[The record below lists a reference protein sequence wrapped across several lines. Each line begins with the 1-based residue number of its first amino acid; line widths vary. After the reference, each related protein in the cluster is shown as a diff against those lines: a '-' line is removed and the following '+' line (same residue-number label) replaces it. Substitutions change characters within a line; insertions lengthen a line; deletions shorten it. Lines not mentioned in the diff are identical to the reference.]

1 MAPSADGFVMASA
14 TQNVQNVLV
23 VDDDPS
29 YARLAEL
36 MLLEGLPA
44 GATVRRASSI
54 SDALAACA
62 QDAPSCVLL
71 DLSLADGEGLDA
83 IARLRAAG
91 VGAPVV
97 VLSGRTDRGIAQ
109 LAADR
114 GAHGY
119 IVKGDELSGA
129 LTAAVAA
136 VH

>member
-1 MAPSADGFVMASA
+1 MFLRAPADGTVMETAR
-14 TQNVQNVLV
+14 QNVLV

-36 MLLEGLPA
+36 VLLESLPD
-44 GATVRRASSI
+44 GATVRQATSI
-54 SDALAACA
+54 ADALHACA
-62 QDAPSCVLL
+62 QDAPSCVVL
-71 DLSLADGEGLDA
+71 DLSLADGDGLDA
-83 IARLRAAG
+83 IGLLRDAG

-119 IVKGDELSGA
+119 IVKGDELTGA
-129 LTAAVAA
+129 LAAAVAA
-136 VH
+136 LH